1 MARSLFAEAK
11 AKVDK
16 LREEHK
22 QLSQRI
28 AKTRKTDSD
37 VTVDGAGVPVDQ
49 VPPPAGASKDVSSA
63 SGANGGDRP
72 ETGA

>member
-28 AKTRKTDSD
+28 AKKRKTDSGA
-37 VTVDGAGVPVDQ
+37 TVDGADVPVEQ
-49 VPPPAGASKDVSSA
+49 VPPPAGASKDESSA